1 MSAGGGSCI
10 NARAVG
16 VTGAADGRCYSSTPT
31 SRMIPGRGLTQSFV
45 APMVPANGDTYTL
58 QNNRTG
64 EMLARALEGAF
75 TRNDRNRGLL
85 GRTSL
90 APGAGLVIAPCSSVH
105 TWFMKFA
112 IDVIF
117 VGRDGRVRKIAR
129 AVPPWRMAIGFGS
142 FAVVELPAHAASA
155 TQAGDVLT
163 IQVSSTARQ
172 AP

>member
-1 MSAGGGSCI
+1 M
-10 NARAVG
+10 
-16 VTGAADGRCYSSTPT
+16 AANPAATYSLHNT
-31 SRMIPGRGLTQSFV
+31 
-45 APMVPANGDTYTL
+45 
-58 QNNRTG
+58 RTG
-64 EMLARALEGAF
+64 DVLARALEGAF
-75 TRNDRNRGLL
+75 TRKDRNRGLL

-90 APGAGLVIAPCSSVH
+90 EAGEGLLIVPCSSVH

-117 VGRDGRVRKIAR
+117 VARDGRVRKIAR
-129 AVPPWRMAIGFGS
+129 ARPPWRLAIGLGS

-163 IQVSSTARQ
+163 IQVGSTARQ